1 LVVPVATFYPTAS
14 SGEDGTMP
22 AMSDRL
28 AVGQTQHA
36 RSLVALHAAVLLFG
50 FAGLFGKWLALPPV
64 MIVCGR
70 TLIASL
76 ALALILRLF
85 RERDVPRNDG
95 FEWRLVAG
103 GALLAV
109 HWISF
114 FQAIQTASVAV
125 GLLGFASFP
134 LFVLLLE
141 WGLQQRG
148 FQTADALTATA
159 VAAGLLL
166 VVPTFT
172 FENRVVQGLAW
183 GLLSGFTFALLAVG
197 NRALATRHS
206 AGSIALWQNAAAAVL
221 SLPLAAAA
229 WTTLDARE
237 IGLLL
242 VLGIA
247 CTALAHT
254 LFIRSLRVLSAHTAS
269 VVAALEPVYGIVFA
283 FLLVGEI
290 PTPRMLVGGA
300 LILGGAFFA
309 TVRTP

>member
-1 LVVPVATFYPTAS
+1 MATFYPTAS
-14 SGEDGTMP
+14 SGEDGTML

-28 AVGQTQHA
+28 AAGQTQHA
-36 RSLVALHAAVLLFG
+36 RSLVALHTAVLLFG

-64 MIVCGR
+64 TIVLGR
-70 TLIASL
+70 TLIASI
-76 ALALILRLF
+76 ALALLLRLS
-85 RERDVPRNDG
+85 REQRNTPDG
-95 FEWRLVAG
+95 RFEWRLVAG
-103 GALLAV
+103 GAVLAV

-114 FQAIQTASVAV
+114 FHAIQTASVAV

-141 WGLQQRG
+141 WGLRQRG
-148 FQTADALTATA
+148 FQSADALTAIVVT
-159 VAAGLLL
+159 AGLLL
-166 VVPTFT
+166 VIPAFT
-172 FENRVVQGLAW
+172 FENRVVQGLSW
-183 GLLSGFTFALLAVG
+183 GVLSGFTFALLAVG
-197 NRALATRHS
+197 NRALAARHS

-229 WTTLDARE
+229 WTTLDARD

-254 LFIRSLRVLSAHTAS
+254 LFIRSLRALSAHTAS

-283 FLLVGEI
+283 FLLLGEI
-290 PTPRMLVGGA
+290 PSPRMLVGGA

-309 TVRTP
+309 TVRAQ

>member
-1 LVVPVATFYPTAS
+1 
-14 SGEDGTMP
+14 
-22 AMSDRL
+22 MSDPR
-28 AVGQTQHA
+28 VIGPTHYA
-36 RSLVALHAAVLLFG
+36 RSLVALHTAVLLFG

-64 MIVCGR
+64 TIVFGR
-70 TLIASL
+70 TLIASV
-76 ALALILRLF
+76 ALALLLRLS
-85 RERDVPRNDG
+85 RERGITPNSR

-125 GLLGFASFP
+125 GLLAFASFP

-141 WGLQQRG
+141 WGLRQRG

-159 VAAGLLL
+159 VTAGLLL
-166 VVPTFT
+166 VVPAFT

-183 GLLSGFTFALLAVG
+183 GVVSGFTFALLAVG
-197 NRALATRHS
+197 NRELATRHS

-221 SLPLAAAA
+221 SLPLAAAVA
-229 WTTLDARE
+229 TTPDARE
-237 IGLLL
+237 VGLLL

-269 VVAALEPVYGIVFA
+269 VIAALEPVYGIFFA

-290 PTPRMLVGGA
+290 PTPRMLIGGA
-300 LILGGAFFA
+300 FILGGAFFA
-309 TVRTP
+309 TVRASP